1 MEGTATRE
9 RTNER
14 RKEGTNERA
23 KDRFVV
29 RDWTDRTRDD
39 RIDIDVESTDAR
51 VERAR
56 ELKR

>member
-1 MEGTATRE
+1 M
-9 RTNER
+9 
-14 RKEGTNERA
+14 
-23 KDRFVV
+23 V

>member
-1 MEGTATRE
+1 VEGTATRE
-9 RTNER
+9 RANER
-14 RKEGTNERA
+14 RKEGTKE
-23 KDRFVV
+23 RFVV